1 LHPSK
6 LSSPVNMAQSFDQF
20 PTLDD
25 LGDFAP
31 ILNTRPDILVLVTLF
46 RALPPHD
53 VETIAH
59 YMRAYIALEDTVVFN
74 EGEIGDTMLF
84 IVEGMVRVCRG
95 DPADGATLGIL
106 DRGKTFG
113 EMALIDNMPRSATC
127 VVLHDSMFAALT
139 RANFERLSQDHPSL
153 AIAVLKEVAR
163 MLSSRLR
170 HANETREGGMFD
182 FLELQ

>member
-1 LHPSK
+1 
-6 LSSPVNMAQSFDQF
+6 MAQSFDQF
-20 PTLDD
+20 STLDD

-31 ILNTRPDILVLVTLF
+31 IIQTRPDILVLVKLF
-46 RALPPHD
+46 RTLPPED
-53 VETIAH
+53 VQIIAH
-59 YMRAYIALEDTVVFN
+59 YMRAYVALEDTVVFK
-74 EGEIGDTMLF
+74 EGELGDAMLF
-84 IVEGMVRVCRG
+84 IVDGMVRVFRG

-113 EMALIDNMPRSATC
+113 EMALIDNLPRSATC

-139 RANFERLSQDHPSL
+139 RTNFERLSQDRPRL

-182 FLELQ
+182 FLDLQ

>member
-1 LHPSK
+1 
-6 LSSPVNMAQSFDQF
+6 MAQSFDQF
-20 PTLDD
+20 STLDD

-31 ILNTRPDILVLVTLF
+31 IIKSRPDILVLVKLF
-46 RALPPHD
+46 QSLYPQD

-59 YMRAYIALEDTVVFN
+59 YMQAYVALEDTVVFN
-74 EGEIGDTMLF
+74 EGENGDTMLF

-95 DPADGATLGIL
+95 DPVDGATLGIL
-106 DRGKTFG
+106 ERGKTFG
-113 EMALIDNMPRSATC
+113 EMALIDNLPRSATC

-139 RANFERLSQDHPSL
+139 RDNFERLSRDHPHL

-170 HANETREGGMFD
+170 HANEAREDGMFD